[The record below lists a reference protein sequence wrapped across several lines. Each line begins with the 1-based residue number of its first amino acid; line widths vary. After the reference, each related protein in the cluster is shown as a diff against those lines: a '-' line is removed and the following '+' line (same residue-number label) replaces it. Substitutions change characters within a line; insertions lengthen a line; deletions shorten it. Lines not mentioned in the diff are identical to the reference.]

1 MFCSSS
7 REEAPQRPRLRPR
20 RPEAGEPA
28 VVAGLAFPEEQ
39 ERQVLQPGLEQE
51 FRQQEE
57 DLSSQE
63 EPLQQLDWVACANA
77 AVAPASGLGSAAA
90 TRAR

>member
-7 REEAPQRPRLRPR
+7 RGGARQRPRLRPQ
-20 RPEAGEPA
+20 RPEAGKLA
-28 VVAGLAFPEEQ
+28 VVAGSAFPEEQ

-51 FRQQEE
+51 LRQEEE

-63 EPLQQLDWVACANA
+63 EPLQQLDWAACADA

-90 TRAR
+90 TKAR

>member
-1 MFCSSS
+1 M
-7 REEAPQRPRLRPR
+7 
-20 RPEAGEPA
+20 
-28 VVAGLAFPEEQ
+28 VAGSAFPGEQ

-51 FRQQEE
+51 FQPQE

-63 EPLQQLDWVACANA
+63 EPLQQLDWVACADA